1 MGRLY
6 SKESVLESLL
16 DKSEENA
23 IREVAPHVKS
33 LKDVKE
39 LSLTENF
46 AYSEA
51 ARGEIGDGYIDV
63 QKAKWICPIS
73 SMEMNGRFRFCFL
86 WTCGC
91 VFSEKTLKEMMKLKE
106 EGNECLK

>member
-6 SKESVLESLL
+6 SKVSVLEALL
-16 DKSEENA
+16 DKSDENPL
-23 IREVAPHVKS
+23 REVAPHIKS

-39 LSLTENF
+39 ICLTENALF
-46 AYSEA
+46 SEA

-63 QKAKWICPIS
+63 QKSKWVCPMS
-73 SMEMNGRFRFCFL
+73 GLEMNGRFRFCFL

-91 VFSEKTLKEMMKLKE
+91 VISEKALKEMMKMKE
-106 EGNECLK
+106 DGNECLK